1 MPRVLE
7 SEFLEIKV
15 MAKLMAK
22 GTQEGAER
30 RDFFANR
37 RSHPHANQ
45 HRVRGVVAKKF
56 ECAVLAGAK
65 RSGG

>member
-7 SEFLEIKV
+7 SEFLEINV
-15 MAKLMAK
+15 MAKLMAE

-30 RDFFANR
+30 RNFFANC
-37 RSHPHANQ
+37 RSHPDPDKHE
-45 HRVRGVVAKKF
+45 VRGAVTKQF
-56 ECAVLAGAK
+56 ECPMLTGAQ